1 MYKLGGS
8 LVSYGGGDTV
18 YSEKACLLCI
28 LKVHGLGPK
37 NLKKLKNQFGTY
49 REIWEAP
56 IERVSAVIGYSLAQG
71 LNEVRRNCCPDEE
84 LSRCR
89 SLNIEVLAEFEKE
102 YPQAFREI
110 HSPPPLVFYRGNLK
124 ALEGMGVAVVGS
136 RRATPY
142 GKMVAR
148 KLGRDLALA
157 GMVVVSGMARGVDSE
172 SHWGCLEGGG
182 MTIGVLGNGIDVVYP
197 RENRVLYSRVEKQ
210 GLLISEYPPG
220 AKPEPGNFPVRNRLI
235 SALSRGVVVVEAQ
248 EKSGA
253 MITVG
258 YALEQGKD
266 VFAVPGPVTSLNSRG
281 PHILLQ
287 EGARLVS
294 GVEDILQEWGME
306 RQPVISK
313 VNSTEGGSPNCLLL
327 DYIGYEPVHL
337 DRILDMSKL
346 TPGEAA
352 SQLLQL
358 EIAGK
363 IKSLPGNIYVRL

>member
-1 MYKLGGS
+1 M
-8 LVSYGGGDTV
+8 